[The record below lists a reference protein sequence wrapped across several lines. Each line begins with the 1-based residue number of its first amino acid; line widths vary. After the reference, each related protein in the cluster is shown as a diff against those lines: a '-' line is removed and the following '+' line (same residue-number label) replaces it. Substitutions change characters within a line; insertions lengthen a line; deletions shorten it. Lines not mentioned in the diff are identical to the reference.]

1 MLPKNFFES
10 YSLKFG
16 LDNLYLALPEI
27 FIFFSSLLL
36 LLTNLIILKKDEK
49 NKSFKSSVTI
59 ILIALFITILQPTF
73 GFDFNKLYFFSD
85 TTRYFKVLVL
95 LSALFVLMISQN
107 QVNNKELNSIRFY
120 FLLLISTCGTLVL
133 LSSYNFLTLY
143 LALQLQM
150 IPIYL
155 FGLLKYHKNSFS
167 KNILNYF
174 IIGALSSVI
183 MLFGISLIYGFTGS
197 VSFDV
202 FFNKDII
209 VNNGF
214 YLGVIIFLLGL
225 FFKMALIPF
234 HNWLPNI
241 FESLPLPISFFI
253 ITAQRIS
260 IFGILI
266 LFIYKVFPYFNNNL
280 TIILIISS
288 IFSMCIGSIACCFQD
303 KINRLIAFMSI
314 SNTGFVLIGIVC
326 NSKIGLSA
334 TLYYI
339 LINLFLMLGVFTTMM
354 ILKKDNRSIEYISD
368 LKGLYNDHPFISL
381 CFLIFMLSFIGFPP
395 FSGFFGKWFLFYASV
410 ESNLYFLT
418 FIGVISSLISSYYCL
433 NILRFIFFENSDIP
447 LNVEQNFGIKF
458 LMYFSS
464 LISLLFFMIL
474 PFLEDFINNLNI

>member
-1 MLPKNFFES
+1 MLPKNFFDS

-16 LDNLYLALPEI
+16 FDNLYLALPEI

-36 LLTNLIILKKDEK
+36 LLTNLGILKKDET
-49 NKSFKSSVTI
+49 NKSYKSAVII
-59 ILIALFITILQPTF
+59 ILIALFITLLQPTF

-85 TTRYFKVLVL
+85 TTRYLKVLVL
-95 LSALFVLMISQN
+95 LSALFVLIISQN
-107 QVNNKELNSIRFY
+107 QVNNKELGSVRFY
-120 FLLLISTCGTLVL
+120 FLLLISTCGTLIL

-155 FGLLKYHKNSFS
+155 MGLLKYHKNNIS

-174 IIGALSSVI
+174 IIGALSSI
-183 MLFGISLIYGFTGS
+183 LMLFGISFIYGFTGT

-202 FFNKDII
+202 FLNKDFI
-209 VNNGF
+209 VNKGF
-214 YLGVIIFLLGL
+214 YLGVIIFMFGL

-266 LFIYKVFPYFNNNL
+266 LFIYKVFPYLSNNL
-280 TIILIISS
+280 IIIITISS
-288 IFSMCIGSIACCFQD
+288 IFSMFFGSIACCFQD

-314 SNTGFVLIGIVC
+314 SNTGFVLIGIVS
-326 NSKIGLSA
+326 NSKMGFSS

-339 LINLFLMLGVFTTMM
+339 LINLFLILGIFTTMM
-354 ILKKDNRSIEYISD
+354 ILKKDNRSIVYISD

-395 FSGFFGKWFLFYASV
+395 FSGFFGKWFLFYASI

-418 FIGVISSLISSYYCL
+418 FMGIISSLISSYYCL

-447 LNVEQNFGIKF
+447 LDVEQNFGIKF
-458 LMYFSS
+458 LMYLSL
-464 LISLLFFMIL
+464 LISLLFFLIL
-474 PFLEDFINNLNI
+474 PLLEDFISNLSM

>member
-1 MLPKNFFES
+1 MLPKNFFDS

-16 LDNLYLALPEI
+16 FENLYPALPEI

-36 LLTNLIILKKDEK
+36 LFLNLTIFKKDKK
-49 NKSFKSSVTI
+49 NKSYRLSIII
-59 ILIALFITILQPTF
+59 ILSALFITIFQTNF
-73 GFDFNKLYFFSD
+73 GLDFNKLYYSSE
-85 TTRYFKVLVL
+85 TSRYFKVVVL
-95 LSALFVLMISQN
+95 LSALFVLIISHN
-107 QVNNKELNSIRFY
+107 QVNNIELSSIRFY
-120 FLLLISTCGTLVL
+120 FLLLISTCGTLIL

-150 IPIYL
+150 IPIYII
-155 FGLLKYHKNSFS
+155 GLLKYHKDNFS

-174 IIGALSSVI
+174 VIGALSSSF
-183 MLFGISLIYGFTGS
+183 MLFGISLIYGFTGT

-202 FFNKDII
+202 FLNKDII
-209 VNNGF
+209 INSGF
-214 YLGVIIFLLGL
+214 FLGAIIFIFGL
-225 FFKMALIPF
+225 FLKMALIPF
-234 HNWLPNI
+234 HNWLPNV
-241 FESLPLPISFFI
+241 FELLPLPISFFI

-266 LFIYKVFPYFNNNL
+266 LVIYKIFPYFNDNL
-280 TIILIISS
+280 TIIITIGS
-288 IFSMCIGSIACCFQD
+288 IFSMFFGSIACCFQD

-314 SNTGFVLIGIVC
+314 SNTGFILIGIVC
-326 NSKIGLSA
+326 NSKTGLSS
-334 TLYYI
+334 TLYCI
-339 LINLFLMLGVFTTMM
+339 LINLFLMLGIFTTMM

-368 LKGLYNDHPFISL
+368 LKGLYNDQPFISL
-381 CFLIFMLSFIGFPP
+381 CFLILMLSFIGFPP

>member
-1 MLPKNFFES
+1 MLQKVFFDN
-10 YSLKFG
+10 YSFKFG
-16 LDNLYLALPEI
+16 FDNLYLALPEI

-36 LLTNLIILKKDEK
+36 LLINLTIFKNDEK
-49 NKSFKSSVTI
+49 NKSYKLSITI
-59 ILIALFITILQPTF
+59 ILIALFITLLQPTY

-85 TTRYFKVLVL
+85 ITRYFKVLVL
-95 LSALFVLMISQN
+95 LSALFVLIISQN
-107 QVNNKELNSIRFY
+107 QINNKELSSIRFY

-155 FGLLKYHKNSFS
+155 FSLLNYHNNSVS

-174 IIGALSSVI
+174 IIGALSSI
-183 MLFGISLIYGFTGS
+183 LMLFGISLIYGFTGS

-202 FFNKDII
+202 FSNKDIL

-214 YLGVIIFLLGL
+214 YLGVIIFMFGL

-241 FESLPLPISFFI
+241 IESLPLPISFFI
-253 ITAQRIS
+253 LTVERIS

-266 LFIYKVFPYFNNNL
+266 LFIYKIFPYFNNNL
-280 TIILIISS
+280 TTIITFSS
-288 IFSMCIGSIACCFQD
+288 IFSMFFGSIACCFQD
-303 KINRLIAFMSI
+303 KIKRLIAFMSI
-314 SNTGFVLIGIVC
+314 SNSGFVLIGIVC
-326 NSKIGLSA
+326 NSKIGLSS

-368 LKGLYNDHPFISL
+368 LKGLYNDYPFISL
-381 CFLIFMLSFIGFPP
+381 SFLIFMLSFIGFPP
-395 FSGFFGKWFLFYASV
+395 FSGFFGKWFLFYASI

-433 NILRFIFFENSDIP
+433 NILRFIFFENSDLP
-447 LNVEQNFGIKF
+447 LDVERNFGIKF
-458 LMYFSS
+458 LMYLSL

-474 PFLEDFINNLNI
+474 PLLENFINNLSL